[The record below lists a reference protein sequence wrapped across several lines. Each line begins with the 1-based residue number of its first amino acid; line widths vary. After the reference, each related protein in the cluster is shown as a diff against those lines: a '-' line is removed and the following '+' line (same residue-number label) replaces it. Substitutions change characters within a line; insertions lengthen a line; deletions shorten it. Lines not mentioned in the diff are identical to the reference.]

1 MDNYKVNRQ
10 QPPEWLEQ
18 LFELV
23 NDVVESIKPGKVMTA
38 ENIKRIDEVQKKIV
52 EMYDVIKQD
61 PTLVKQ
67 PEKLNGIRKVYQTL
81 LNQIKLH
88 NVVENSNATKWA
100 MNVQQVMEKDVY
112 TDAEPTVSKQN
123 PGVALWNK
131 VVNPDKGAQYAEHIN
146 QRHFWSSWF

>member
-1 MDNYKVNRQ
+1 
-10 QPPEWLEQ
+10 
-18 LFELV
+18 
-23 NDVVESIKPGKVMTA
+23 MTA

-88 NVVENSNATKWA
+88 NVVENSNATK
-100 MNVQQVMEKDVY
+100 
-112 TDAEPTVSKQN
+112 
-123 PGVALWNK
+123 
-131 VVNPDKGAQYAEHIN
+131 
-146 QRHFWSSWF
+146 